1 MKYSPPKLIND
12 NIVIIDGISR
22 SGKLLTGTIVSSF
35 SNTEQ
40 FEMGRNFED
49 IVPGIKFKKIDIY
62 YAEAFLKN
70 YLNELIYNK
79 YLSRNVNFRESDRT
93 GVKNSPYFYLYKKRI
108 KIKEGDKVIDLIKK
122 EKRNIPFVTHDLLL
136 SIKSFNKLNLK
147 YKMIYVFRNPFD
159 LIISWNKRKLSERF
173 GKDQRMFTLMLK
185 SKKKTVSD
193 YLFITKKNKKYN
205 SLEACANFVYYTINE
220 TIKSYKKL
228 GKEMR
233 KRIFITTYQKITEN
247 RNNEIKKI
255 AKFLNSKITNNTYN
269 VIKKENLFAKDKK
282 RYRLSLE
289 KRKKLIKSKIS
300 SKTYYKLTEQEK
312 NYNLNTYN
320 LD

>member
-108 KIKEGDKVIDLIKK
+108 KIKEGDKVIDLIKFH
-122 EKRNIPFVTHDLLL
+122 I
-136 SIKSFNKLNLK
+136 
-147 YKMIYVFRNPFD
+147 
-159 LIISWNKRKLSERF
+159 
-173 GKDQRMFTLMLK
+173 LK
-185 SKKKTVSD
+185 SKNV
-193 YLFITKKNKKYN
+193 YN
-205 SLEACANFVYYTINE
+205 INE
-220 TIKSYKKL
+220 LISFYKMEKAPV
-228 GKEMR
+228 
-233 KRIFITTYQKITEN
+233 FPFN
-247 RNNEIKKI
+247 
-255 AKFLNSKITNNTYN
+255 AKFLKEKYN
-269 VIKKENLFAKDKK
+269 YKDGKLLGDK
-282 RYRLSLE
+282 LKQLETAWLSYNFKLADE
-289 KRKKLIKSKIS
+289 KVDSILR
-300 SKTYYKLTEQEK
+300 
-312 NYNLNTYN
+312 N
-320 LD
+320 